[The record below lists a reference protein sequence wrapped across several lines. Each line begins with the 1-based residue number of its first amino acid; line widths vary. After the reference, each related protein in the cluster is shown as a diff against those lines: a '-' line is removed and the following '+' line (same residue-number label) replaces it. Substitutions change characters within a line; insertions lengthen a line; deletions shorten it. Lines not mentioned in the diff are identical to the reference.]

1 MSFLRKQLSSR
12 IRYGCTMVSQTITL
26 LKQVLWYLFFQPQ
39 PQPQCHLFIG
49 YTKKYRIVRYYELK
63 K

>member
-1 MSFLRKQLSSR
+1 
-12 IRYGCTMVSQTITL
+12 MVSQTITL